1 VGAPKLSWKSVLTP
15 VLEGQERLMGAMVG
29 VAVGGGV
36 GVGVGMA
43 VAIAPRT
50 CALFVIRSAHYS

>member
-1 VGAPKLSWKSVLTP
+1 
-15 VLEGQERLMGAMVG
+15 LEGQERLMGAMVG